1 MLEALLA
8 LTAAALFTGAAWYIS
23 LAEHPARMGLSDSA
37 ALAQWKPS
45 YHRATLMQAGL
56 AIVSA
61 VFGFWAWAQ
70 WRDPLLLA
78 GALLILSVVP
88 FTLIVIMPTNK
99 KLGAIPT
106 KQARP
111 KGGAGAVRGFPE
123 HEARPLLERWGRL
136 HWVRNLLSA
145 AALAAF
151 LLALS
156 RWA

>member
-1 MLEALLA
+1 MDLA
-8 LTAAALFTGAAWYIS
+8 
-23 LAEHPARMGLSDSA
+23 DSA

-45 YHRATLMQAGL
+45 YRRATFMQAGL
-56 AIVSA
+56 ATVSA
-61 VFGFWAWAQ
+61 VFGFWAWFQ

-99 KLGAIPT
+99 KLEAIPT

-111 KGGAGAVRGFPE
+111 KGRARAVRGSPE
-123 HEARPLLERWGRL
+123 HEARTLLERWGRL

-145 AALAAF
+145 AGLAAF